1 MIANNRLGFY
11 WTVLLLRAVTKE
23 RVAVEGPCFDLQ
35 QTELVRS
42 IWVLRLLLWLPCP
55 WSSVPLL
62 PYS

>member
-1 MIANNRLGFY
+1 MACMPSSVVPEKKLMIANNRLGFY

-42 IWVLRLLLWLPCP
+42 I
-55 WSSVPLL
+55 
-62 PYS
+62 